1 MVQRL
6 REYNEYDAQVIALP
20 KIAGISDI
28 VVEEVNYRGKAEKE
42 KRVDDSPPV
51 ISEEIMNLT
60 LEELR
65 ESIAKQE
72 MELYGRTLS
81 DDKTGYYERCR
92 KAEGNKK

>member
-1 MVQRL
+1 M
-6 REYNEYDAQVIALP
+6 I
-20 KIAGISDI
+20 
-28 VVEEVNYRGKAEKE
+28 
-42 KRVDDSPPV
+42 DDSPPV

-60 LEELR
+60 LEEHR
-65 ESIAKQE
+65 KSIAKQE